1 MHFAWLNESKIEKKG
16 NVIEIYAPAKSD
28 FFCGG
33 NVTSDE
39 GSLPA
44 NICNAPYYYTE
55 ICGDFVMRVRV
66 SLKFLSTYDSSSVMV
81 MKDMENWAKFCFER
95 TDFGTHAVVSV
106 VTHDNISDD
115 ANGCNIETDKVWL
128 QVCRRGNAYAF
139 HYSVDGINFY
149 MTRFFILD
157 YGNTVKIGLVAQS
170 PTGNGGIRIYEDL
183 TIESKTVKNIRAGK

>member
-1 MHFAWLNESKIEKKG
+1 MQFNWLNESKVEKKG
-16 NVIEIYAPAKSD
+16 NAIEIYAPAKSD

-39 GSLPA
+39 GSLPE

-55 ICGDFVMRVRV
+55 VSGDFVMRVRV
-66 SLKFLSTYDSSSVMV
+66 SLDFLSTYDSSSVMV
-81 MKDMENWAKFCFER
+81 MKDIKNWAKFCFEQ

-106 VTHDNISDD
+106 VTRDNTSDD
-115 ANGCNIETDKVWL
+115 ANGCNIDADKVWL
-128 QVCRRGNAYAF
+128 QVCRRGNAFAF
-139 HYSVDGINFY
+139 HYSVDGVNFY
-149 MTRFFILD
+149 MTRFFILNFK
-157 YGNTVKIGLVAQS
+157 NTVKVGLVAQS

>member
-1 MHFAWLNESKIEKKG
+1 MQFNWINESKVEKKG
-16 NVIEIYAPAKSD
+16 NAIEIYAPAKSD

-39 GSLPA
+39 GSLPE

-55 ICGDFVMRVRV
+55 VSGDFVMRVRV
-66 SLKFLSTYDSSSVMV
+66 SLDFLSTYDSSSVMV
-81 MKDMENWAKFCFER
+81 MKDIKNWAKFCFEQ

-106 VTHDNISDD
+106 VTRDNTSDD
-115 ANGCNIETDKVWL
+115 ANGCNIDADKVWL
-128 QVCRRGNAYAF
+128 QVCRRGNAFAF
-139 HYSVDGINFY
+139 HYSVDGVNFY
-149 MTRFFILD
+149 MTRFFILNFE
-157 YGNTVKIGLVAQS
+157 NTVKVGLVAQS

>member
-1 MHFAWLNESKIEKKG
+1 MQFNWLNESKVEKKG
-16 NVIEIYAPAKSD
+16 NAIEIYAPAKSD

-39 GSLPA
+39 GSLPE

-55 ICGDFVMRVRV
+55 VSGDFVMRVRV
-66 SLKFLSTYDSSSVMV
+66 SLDFLSTYDSSSVMV
-81 MKDMENWAKFCFER
+81 MKDIKNWAKFCFEQ

-106 VTHDNISDD
+106 VTRDNTSDD
-115 ANGCNIETDKVWL
+115 ANGCNIDADKVWL
-128 QVCRRGNAYAF
+128 QVCRRGNAFAF
-139 HYSVDGINFY
+139 HYSVDGVNFY
-149 MTRFFILD
+149 MTRFFILNFE
-157 YGNTVKIGLVAQS
+157 NTVKVGLVAQS